1 MFSDWILASNKG
13 VFFISFREQT
23 QTFLLVDFWL
33 LWLFSCTCKLAVL
46 EHFWRWH
53 FIVKCKMSV
62 KMNVQIIQTECV
74 HVGGWL
80 STNFLLHQSAFC
92 WFLPSIERFCESGW
106 TTKDYRIKKAFINQ
120 TLKHKSGCR
129 QEDMRQLSG
138 VIREK
143 LESYFLVEAC
153 CIPLTTAFWRC
164 AIYDTVK
171 LKMKSMTSVLKL
183 KKNIHL

>member
-1 MFSDWILASNKG
+1 MFSDWILASTKC

-23 QTFLLVDFWL
+23 QTFFTGWFLIIRIIFLYIR
-33 LWLFSCTCKLAVL
+33 LAVL

-53 FIVKCKMSV
+53 FNVKKIT
-62 KMNVQIIQTECV
+62 NVQIIQTECI
-74 HVGGWL
+74 HIRGWL

-129 QEDMRQLSG
+129 QEDIRQLSG

-153 CIPLTTAFWRC
+153 CIPLSNYS
-164 AIYDTVK
+164 ILTVCNLWYSK
-171 LKMKSMTSVLKL
+171 TQNKIDDQCFKA
-183 KKNIHL
+183 

>member
-1 MFSDWILASNKG
+1 
-13 VFFISFREQT
+13 
-23 QTFLLVDFWL
+23 
-33 LWLFSCTCKLAVL
+33 
-46 EHFWRWH
+46 
-53 FIVKCKMSV
+53 
-62 KMNVQIIQTECV
+62 MNVQIIQTECV
-74 HVGGWL
+74 HIVGWL

-92 WFLPSIERFCESGW
+92 WFLPFIERFCESGW

-153 CIPLTTAFWRC
+153 CIPLSLNTAFWQC

-183 KKNIHL
+183 KKNNAFIRSSRRHILMWDVTTQRAILGSEPKQTLWQYTWQSA